1 MSAAVKNP
9 GKKIPP
15 VLALTRIS
23 RADHR
28 VTEGPGGTE
37 EELAAAAKRE
47 AKLRADRERIAAKRK
62 RDQEGNQELETA
74 ARLASL
80 AASPP
85 ERNVFNAK
93 GVRVSGTL
101 DLTPSESVHSMGAT
115 VVRDIVR
122 KNHFPGIKVF
132 SDLLKPMDG
141 LFGKGLFPVTRDSY
155 ARSAAA
161 SNRRSIQ
168 LLPVEKGPTTE
179 QAPWMEDM
187 VSRVQQVL
195 TDMHILGDQHE
206 LDAMTLLLSM
216 PGACQ
221 QDYHCDFPWN
231 HRVFARN
238 SLEKD
243 GTVPYPVSVLIAFHD
258 KGASLPLMRGET
270 IVFDKLSA
278 AVFRGDCEH
287 AGAEWTRFQRDWNF
301 RVHMYFVT
309 AGKSVSPWKTCKVP
323 RSGRTSRGGN
333 NIQVCPTR
341 PPWMPPPWMK

>member
-1 MSAAVKNP
+1 MD
-9 GKKIPP
+9 IF
-15 VLALTRIS
+15 L
-23 RADHR
+23 
-28 VTEGPGGTE
+28 
-37 EELAAAAKRE
+37 RE
-47 AKLRADRERIAAKRK
+47 KY
-62 RDQEGNQELETA
+62 
-74 ARLASL
+74 
-80 AASPP
+80 
-85 ERNVFNAK
+85 
-93 GVRVSGTL
+93 
-101 DLTPSESVHSMGAT
+101 
-115 VVRDIVR
+115 
-122 KNHFPGIKVF
+122 
-132 SDLLKPMDG
+132 G
-141 LFGKGLFPVTRDSY
+141 LF
-155 ARSAAA
+155 A
-161 SNRRSIQ
+161 
-168 LLPVEKGPTTE
+168 TTE

-341 PPWMPPPWMK
+341 PPWMPPPWMKKETLFIIIAQYVAWETRPGRRILGVDRDVFTAAMGP

>member
-1 MSAAVKNP
+1 MST
-9 GKKIPP
+9 G
-15 VLALTRIS
+15 S
-23 RADHR
+23 DHR

-62 RDQEGNQELETA
+62 TQRDEEVA
-74 ARLASL
+74 AGLASL
-80 AASPP
+80 AAPI
-85 ERNVFNAK
+85 NVFAAERARK
-93 GVRVSGTL
+93 RVRVSGTL

-115 VVRDIVR
+115 VVRDIVL
-122 KNHFPGIKVF
+122 KKHFPGIKVF
-132 SDLLKPMDG
+132 RDLLEPMDG
-141 LFGKGLFPVTRDSY
+141 LFGKGLFPVTRGSY

-179 QAPWMEDM
+179 QAPWMEGM

-195 TDMHILGDQHE
+195 TEDLHILGPQHE
-206 LDAMTLLLSM
+206 LGAMTLLLSM

-231 HRVFARN
+231 HRVFSRK
-238 SLEKD
+238 SLEKKGKKK

-258 KGASLPLMRGET
+258 KGASLPRMRAET
-270 IVFDKLSA
+270 IVFDQFSA
-278 AVFRGDCEH
+278 VVFRGDLEH
-287 AGAEWTRFQRDWNF
+287 AGAEWTRHQRGWNF

-309 AGKSVSPWKTCKVP
+309 AGKSVSAWKTCKVP
-323 RSGRTSRGGN
+323 RGGRTSRGGN

-341 PPWMPPPWMK
+341 PRRARDE

>member
-1 MSAAVKNP
+1 MST
-9 GKKIPP
+9 G
-15 VLALTRIS
+15 S
-23 RADHR
+23 DHR

-37 EELAAAAKRE
+37 EERAAAAKLE
-47 AKLRADRERIAAKRK
+47 AKRRAGRQWVAAKRQ
-62 RDQEGNQELETA
+62 RIREEETA

-80 AASPP
+80 AAPPP
-85 ERNVFNAK
+85 ETNVFTAE

-101 DLTPSESVHSMGAT
+101 DFTPSESVHSMGAT
-115 VVRDIVR
+115 VVRDVVLG
-122 KNHFPGIKVF
+122 KHFPGVKVF
-132 SDLLKPMDG
+132 NALSKPMDG

-155 ARSAAA
+155 ARSAEA
-161 SNRRSIQ
+161 SKRRSVQ

-179 QAPWMEDM
+179 EAPWMEDM
-187 VSRVQQVL
+187 VSRVQRVL
-195 TDMHILGDQHE
+195 TKVGILGEQHE
-206 LDAMTLLLSM
+206 LGAMTLLLSM

-231 HRVFARN
+231 HRVFSRK

-258 KGASLPLMRGET
+258 KGASLPLMRGKT
-270 IVFDKLSA
+270 IVFDKFSA
-278 AVFRGDCEH
+278 VVFRGDLEH

-309 AGKSVSPWKTCKVP
+309 AGKSASSWKTCKVP
-323 RSGRTSRGGN
+323 RGGRGN

-341 PPWMPPPWMK
+341 DEEYESRAHLIDETGILKRWREIGRCVSGARVVL